1 MLAGYYK
8 ANICIYPDSIRLM
21 KLLVNLYQV
30 GTSGQWLRRL
40 VCLSIYRSD
49 HKMPE
54 LAVTQCGVVLSLAYS
69 FHVTFMAGELFSHS
83 SLLNHSKQICNPENQ
98 TMSFHIMSGSIW
110 IKTIISFLRT
120 FALQIFWK
128 SVTHQLFS
136 MMENLN
142 YIISWTP
149 CTHHFNYICCCC
161 GWFSSSIE

>member
-40 VCLSIYRSD
+40 VCLSIYSSD
-49 HKMPE
+49 HKMLE

-83 SLLNHSKQICNPENQ
+83 SLLNHSKQICNPENHR
-98 TMSFHIMSGSIW
+98 TMSFHI
-110 IKTIISFLRT
+110 LYVR
-120 FALQIFWK
+120 LDLDQD
-128 SVTHQLFS
+128 HYQLFT
-136 MMENLN
+136 N
-142 YIISWTP
+142 
-149 CTHHFNYICCCC
+149 ICFADIPKKCYV
-161 GWFSSSIE
+161 SIVFHDGKS